1 MDKRLQPQLKNSD
14 EIKRLLRQ
22 VDVKFQLTDKRH
34 VETLLIYLPVDGKGT
49 SLIDF
54 FDAIKNGVM
63 AHFVFTCKEVEKKL
77 GVNKPDAAKK
87 LFEKAIRKF
96 SQHTAQGELGELILF
111 TLLDVY
117 LEAPKLLSKISTK
130 TNPRMPVFGAD
141 AVHGQ
146 FYDGKFRLMLG
157 ESKLHQ
163 DFNSAAA
170 KATESIKSAKD
181 TYEKEFDLLDSHM
194 DFPNMDSDLENYLL
208 EILDPFSNINLDE
221 ILHSPCFIGFSNPDV
236 LKANDG
242 EFEDKYILLAKE
254 HVEHYFGKIE
264 KQGITIDK
272 TTLILLPFD
281 SITDLV
287 SQFIKYMGIKK

>member
-1 MDKRLQPQLKNSD
+1 MTN
-14 EIKRLLRQ
+14 
-22 VDVKFQLTDKRH
+22 
-34 VETLLIYLPVDGKGT
+34 
-49 SLIDF
+49 
-54 FDAIKNGVM
+54 
-63 AHFVFTCKEVEKKL
+63 FVFTCTEIERKL

-87 LFEKAIRKF
+87 LFDKAIRKL
-96 SQHTAQGELGELILF
+96 SQHTAKGELGELILF

-163 DFNSAAA
+163 DFNSAAT
-170 KATESIKSAKD
+170 KATKSIKSAKD
-181 TYEKEFDLLDSHM
+181 TYEKEFDLLDSHI
-194 DFPNMDSDLENYLL
+194 DFPNMDSVLENYLL
-208 EILDPFSNINLDE
+208 EILDPFSSTNLDE
-221 ILHSPCFIGFSNPDV
+221 ILHSPCFIGFSNPEL
-236 LKANDG
+236 LKGFGSD
-242 EFEDKYILLAKE
+242 FEDKYILLARD
-254 HVEHYFGKIE
+254 HVEHYFGQLE
-264 KQGITIDK
+264 KQGVAIHK

-287 SQFIKYMGIKK
+287 NQFITYMDIKK